1 MENAARWWANM
12 NRQLPKRKR
21 TWSNLKKGLLRRY
34 GEKKDKSAAG
44 WRVSMRPMM
53 PGETYTDFVAGLRD
67 VVGRN
72 HVSERALLA
81 HFYRCLDK
89 TSRKLVRQGTTLGYG
104 ATTLPTGTMI
114 QTMVIPGIGGPGLP
128 TDMTSTTGA
137 QGDVSEARNDMEHA
151 ALFANSQGV
160 YNAVTGTWDPP
171 PGHL

>member
-12 NRQLPKRKR
+12 NRQLPKWKR

-34 GEKKDKSAAG
+34 GEKKDKSAAE

-53 PGETYTDFVAGLRD
+53 PGETYADFVAGLRD

-89 TSRKLVRQGTTLGYG
+89 TSRKLVRQGWTEIDDPMDNVAQGMLN
-104 ATTLPTGTMI
+104 
-114 QTMVIPGIGGPGLP
+114 VGLP
-128 TDMTSTTGA
+128 WATA
-137 QGDVSEARNDMEHA
+137 PRPYLRER
-151 ALFANSQGV
+151 
-160 YNAVTGTWDPP
+160 
-171 PGHL
+171 